1 MNAWSVPLEGVSH
14 KDGKGREWRA
24 TVTDYGS
31 FAELTCWYP
40 GCSHSPLQSVHP
52 TAQEAKE
59 VGDAWLGDPVTAEDR
74 AGAASPTPQ
83 TPQV

>member
-1 MNAWSVPLEGVSH
+1 MTAWSTPIAGVSH
-14 KDGKGREWRA
+14 RDGKSRDWRA

-40 GCSHSPLQSVHP
+40 GCSHSPLESIHP

-59 VGDAWLGDPVTAEDR
+59 VGDAWLGEQATA
-74 AGAASPTPQ
+74 
-83 TPQV
+83 

>member
-1 MNAWSVPLEGVSH
+1 MSSWSKPLAGVSH
-14 KDGKGREWRA
+14 KEGKTREWRA

-40 GCSHSPLQSVHP
+40 GCSLSPLESIHP

-59 VGDAWLGDPVTAEDR
+59 VGDAWLGEQATA
-74 AGAASPTPQ
+74 
-83 TPQV
+83 